1 MAEIYKTFMA
11 EAKKLNPEGLAKA
24 RAKRAELEALRNDA
38 ERWRKLRD
46 TPATHTPD
54 GPMRQWLR
62 ALRAEA
68 RALRAEDKLAQL
80 GRMLDAYRED
90 GHPMPTYSELMRL
103 LEA

>member
-46 TPATHTPD
+46 TPATHIPD
-54 GPMRQWLR
+54 GPMRQWLFARPGGADSMDCMVDEWSR
-62 ALRAEA
+62 A
-68 RALRAEDKLAQL
+68 
-80 GRMLDAYRED
+80 
-90 GHPMPTYSELMRL
+90 
-103 LEA
+103 

>member
-1 MAEIYKTFMA
+1 M
-11 EAKKLNPEGLAKA
+11 NGEG
-24 RAKRAELEALRNDA
+24 DVFG
-38 ERWRKLRD
+38 
-46 TPATHTPD
+46 H
-54 GPMRQWLR
+54 QR

-90 GHPMPTYSELMRL
+90 GHPLPTYSELMRL